1 MGTIWPFKNVLEKKK
16 EPLFGVIIKASPR
29 DIVGKG
35 EKSRRRVVLIKRQR
49 RKKKKRKSGT
59 SFGDGVFRLAT
70 QRTKEGG
77 REGGIRSRHNYA
89 TLRADLIILGEQP
102 EPGRVFVPINYC
114 WSFTGEILV
123 TAKSTVIQKGSPV

>member
-49 RKKKKRKSGT
+49 RKKKKEKVEHLLEAVCSVSRHRERK
-59 SFGDGVFRLAT
+59 R
-70 QRTKEGG
+70 EGG
-77 REGGIRSRHNYA
+77 REA
-89 TLRADLIILGEQP
+89 F
-102 EPGRVFVPINYC
+102 GRVTITPPYVRI
-114 WSFTGEILV
+114 
-123 TAKSTVIQKGSPV
+123 